1 MEEKIS
7 FRKAEKKDSALILT
21 FIKAIA
27 EYEKMSDQ
35 VLNDESKIKSL
46 LFDKK
51 VAEVIFL
58 LLNDKEIG
66 FALYF
71 YNYSTFVGKTT
82 LYLEDLFIYEKYR
95 HCGYGKLL
103 FNELINIAVVNDCG
117 RMEWTCLNWNK
128 TSIKFY
134 KSLGSVPMN
143 EWTTYRLDNKTLI
156 ALNKENKKGSF

>member
-1 MEEKIS
+1 MEDKIS

-27 EYEKMSDQ
+27 EYEKMSGQ
-35 VLNDESKIKSL
+35 VLNDESKINSL

-95 HCGYGKLL
+95 HRGYGKLL
-103 FNELINIAVVNDCG
+103 FNELVNIAVENDCG

-128 TSIKFY
+128 PSIKFY
-134 KSLGSVPMN
+134 ESLGSVPMN
-143 EWTTYRLDNKTLI
+143 EWTTYRLDNKTLVS
-156 ALNKENKKGSF
+156 LNKKK